1 MPPDSDTIEVYI
13 PAFSPDPNYQIADEM
28 ELEGEQSPLA
38 TPTNQPTQPIS
49 FEIPIQLNKR
59 QANFSP
65 EIAYRTR
72 NPFQNNNAAKPVAKN
87 AEQAIYWARDLIL
100 QASTMAQTHISQ
112 NKILEL
118 LDVFRDYTETGRVT
132 NKINDKLSAQLA
144 YHTATLTTASQQ
156 ATKTLKKAV
165 NAATTPNNLPT
176 QTQQD
181 LISNNQ
187 NNQQNSQQ
195 NSQQNIQQNRT
206 SYATIAA
213 QNKNSTWTTVPARK
227 KPNKKPT
234 SYYQL
239 GAPRQPELEWSL
251 RHSYRTI

>member
-206 SYATIAA
+206 SKEETKQEA
-213 QNKNSTWTTVPARK
+213 
-227 KPNKKPT
+227 
-234 SYYQL
+234 
-239 GAPRQPELEWSL
+239 
-251 RHSYRTI
+251 H